1 MIQTEEKDF
10 LRDTKT
16 NALINSNVSAFM
28 MHKARKSQAERLDKL
43 EQTVCDMAK
52 DFDEIKS
59 MLRQLINR

>member
-16 NALINSNVSAFM
+16 NALINSNVSAFA
-28 MHKARKSQAERLDKL
+28 MHKARKSQAERLDKI
-43 EQTVCDMAK
+43 EKTVGDMAK
-52 DFDEIKS
+52 EFDEIKS

>member
-16 NALINSNVSAFM
+16 KALINSNVSAFM

-43 EQTVCDMAK
+43 EQTVGDMAK
-52 DFDEIKS
+52 DFDEIKT